1 MITSDMPLRKQIFSI
16 PNMLGYFRI
25 LLLPLIVWRYVTAD
39 SIAEFHMAAV
49 IIGITDFLDG
59 FIARKF
65 NMITNLGK
73 IVDPV
78 ADKLTQAAIVFS
90 LSFRFQ
96 WLIPVVVLFVIKE
109 GFMGIMGVILLKK
122 GKMLNGAKWFGKVST
137 AVLYVVMFILILAP
151 NIQEQI
157 ANTLI
162 VLSGFLLLMSFILYS
177 GVQKDIERSII
188 SCKKEFGMRK
198 QNRTLFSCALQCLLE
213 LIDDV
218 RGVQCLLDNMH
229 NIRLYFFRIVKLKW
243 HIV

>member
-16 PNMLGYFRI
+16 PNILGYFRI

-49 IIGITDFLDG
+49 IIGISGITDFLDG

-109 GFMGIMGVILLKK
+109 GVMGIMGVILLKK

-157 ANTLI
+157 ANMLI
-162 VLSGFLLLMSFILYS
+162 VLSGFLLLMSFILY
-177 GVQKDIERSII
+177 IRSVY
-188 SCKKEFGMRK
+188 KELHADHETG
-198 QNRTLFSCALQCLLE
+198 AA
-213 LIDDV
+213 
-218 RGVQCLLDNMH
+218 DN
-229 NIRLYFFRIVKLKW
+229 K
-243 HIV
+243 

>member
-1 MITSDMPLRKQIFSI
+1 MTITAVLNSIRGRIHMITSDMPLRKQIFSI
-16 PNMLGYFRI
+16 PNILGYFRI

-49 IIGITDFLDG
+49 IIGISGITDFLDG

-162 VLSGFLLLMSFILYS
+162 VLSGFLLLMSFILYIP
-177 GVQKDIERSII
+177 VY
-188 SCKKEFGMRK
+188 KKILSE
-198 QNRTLFSCALQCLLE
+198 A
-213 LIDDV
+213 
-218 RGVQCLLDNMH
+218 
-229 NIRLYFFRIVKLKW
+229 
-243 HIV
+243 

>member
-16 PNMLGYFRI
+16 PNILGYFRI

-49 IIGITDFLDG
+49 IIGISGITDFLDG

-157 ANTLI
+157 ANMLI
-162 VLSGFLLLMSFILYS
+162 VLSGFLLLMSFILYIP
-177 GVQKDIERSII
+177 VY
-188 SCKKEFGMRK
+188 KKILSEAQFHVK
-198 QNRTLFSCALQCLLE
+198 KSSVCESKSNS
-213 LIDDV
+213 
-218 RGVQCLLDNMH
+218 
-229 NIRLYFFRIVKLKW
+229 FFHVICSAY
-243 HIV
+243 

>member
-1 MITSDMPLRKQIFSI
+1 VTITAVLNSIRGRIHMITSDMPLRKQIFSI

-49 IIGITDFLDG
+49 IIGISGITDFLDG

-162 VLSGFLLLMSFILYS
+162 VLSGFLLLMSFILYIP
-177 GVQKDIERSII
+177 VY
-188 SCKKEFGMRK
+188 KKILSE
-198 QNRTLFSCALQCLLE
+198 A
-213 LIDDV
+213 
-218 RGVQCLLDNMH
+218 
-229 NIRLYFFRIVKLKW
+229 
-243 HIV
+243 

>member
-1 MITSDMPLRKQIFSI
+1 MTITAVLNSIRGRIHMITSDMPLRKQIFSI
-16 PNMLGYFRI
+16 PNILGYFRI

-49 IIGITDFLDG
+49 IIGISGITDFLDG

-109 GFMGIMGVILLKK
+109 GVMGIMGVILLKK

-157 ANTLI
+157 ANMLI
-162 VLSGFLLLMSFILYS
+162 VLSGFLLLMSFILYIP
-177 GVQKDIERSII
+177 VY
-188 SCKKEFGMRK
+188 KKILSE
-198 QNRTLFSCALQCLLE
+198 A
-213 LIDDV
+213 
-218 RGVQCLLDNMH
+218 
-229 NIRLYFFRIVKLKW
+229 
-243 HIV
+243 

>member
-16 PNMLGYFRI
+16 PNILGYFRI

-49 IIGITDFLDG
+49 IIGISGITDFLDG

-90 LSFRFQ
+90 LAFRFQ

-109 GFMGIMGVILLKK
+109 GVMGIMGVILLKK

-157 ANTLI
+157 ANMLI
-162 VLSGFLLLMSFILYS
+162 VLSGFLLLMSFILYIP
-177 GVQKDIERSII
+177 VY
-188 SCKKEFGMRK
+188 KKILSE
-198 QNRTLFSCALQCLLE
+198 A
-213 LIDDV
+213 
-218 RGVQCLLDNMH
+218 
-229 NIRLYFFRIVKLKW
+229 
-243 HIV
+243 